1 MNERTFFVEA
11 RVSFAA
17 KWLVWSRSFHLWSA
31 SWKSF
36 ECCGSCVREQHVV
49 NNVSISTIIGLR
61 ALIDFVQIHL
71 LSPS

>member
-36 ECCGSCVREQHVV
+36 ECVREQHVV
-49 NNVSISTIIGLR
+49 NNVSISVC

>member
-31 SWKSF
+31 SF
-36 ECCGSCVREQHVV
+36 ECVREQHVV

-61 ALIDFVQIHL
+61 VQIHL